1 MTGVNKCYCNY
12 NGVNYGKKIQGIE
25 SLFVI
30 LT

>member
-12 NGVNYGKKIQGIE
+12 NGVNYVRKIQGKG